1 MEESKDLDPAVIK
14 NKVIEMFKQ
23 EKMNVTTILQNE
35 LKDQI
40 SQLNK
45 EMEDFKAKDSLSKTD
60 LDEHNRKINDIQR
73 KINIIYQRSHRHI
86 TKIMEELNMVMEQLG
101 DELNSM

>member
-35 LKDQI
+35 LKEQI

-45 EMEDFKAKDSLSKTD
+45 EMEDFKSKDNLSKTD

-101 DELNSM
+101 EEFSSM